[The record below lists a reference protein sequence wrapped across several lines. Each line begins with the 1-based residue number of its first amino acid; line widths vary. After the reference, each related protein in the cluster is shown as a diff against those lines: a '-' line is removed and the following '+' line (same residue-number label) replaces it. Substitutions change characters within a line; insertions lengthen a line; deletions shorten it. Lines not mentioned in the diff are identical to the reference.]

1 MKREYESPKFDFEE
15 LKLFERVADK
25 CWGTAQI
32 WLDTNGD
39 GIISGVDINLATGG
53 GCQGHASA
61 TALTNAI
68 NQFNSLAEQY
78 NSNRNPDVFA
88 SSNPELAQYLKE
100 NPGTLKLITAKPES
114 NWANTGETSGG
125 GIIIDKS

>member
-15 LKLFERVADK
+15 LKLFERVADV

-39 GIISGVDINLATGG
+39 GAISGVDINLTTGG
-53 GCQGHASA
+53 GCQGNWSA
-61 TALTNAI
+61 GALTDAI
-68 NQFNSLAEQY
+68 DQFNSLANQY
-78 NSNRNPDVFA
+78 NSTGNPDVFA
-88 SSNPELAQYLKE
+88 ASNPELAQYLRE
-100 NPGTLKLITAKPES
+100 NPGVLKLIEAEPQS
-114 NWANTGETSGG
+114 NWANTKQISGG